1 LDSSRSVD
9 DMEACLAIYSVVA
22 PPGYFANRGTALN
35 DGLRPDQ
42 SNQADQFTL
51 IAAENLGRQI
61 LAGLAPKPSVA
72 SSRLRAFAR
81 SLVWLTKT

>member
-1 LDSSRSVD
+1 
-9 DMEACLAIYSVVA
+9 MEACLAIYSVVA
-22 PPGYFANRGTALN
+22 PPGCFATAANRATTLGTALN
-35 DGLRPDQ
+35 DGLRPDR

-61 LAGLAPKPSVA
+61 LAGLDSKPSVA
-72 SSRLRAFAR
+72 SSRPRAFAR